1 MGKNIIKS
9 DILGWRKLSFETKV
23 KYIKGGKYI
32 KEYSFLN
39 TEQEFGNLDFSLI
52 SAGSILEV
60 NPKFIKMDQI
70 SLFLS
75 LLAYFILPWVH

>member
-1 MGKNIIKS
+1 M
-9 DILGWRKLSFETKV
+9 W
-23 KYIKGGKYI
+23 
-32 KEYSFLN
+32 YSFLN

-75 LLAYFILPWVH
+75 LLAYFILPKVVPSVRTNDQRERIVKECTVPIFWPWVH